1 MLKGLYQLT
10 VAIILMSRVCKM
22 FRQGLRGF
30 REYQIIEPAQKKHPT
45 FSFWDKK
52 KQGRIS
58 FDTQDFAAE
67 EGHFPPRAISITQK
81 KPSWRTD
88 EEIQDLCNIL
98 QVLDCYRNYTEYLQL
113 LLAKVMR
120 FERFGRR
127 RVIVKKGQRGNSF
140 YFIYLGTV
148 AVTEDE
154 DGSSAFLDPH
164 PTLLHKGGFFGEM
177 GLLSTAVRRAT
188 VVCMEETE
196 FLVVDRE
203 DFLANKLGDEVQKE
217 TQYRY
222 DFFRKLDM
230 FQSWSDE
237 KLWQLVALGRI
248 EKFPHGELVSKDIGN
263 SAFITFIC
271 KKSKLRH
278 KNIAV
283 YGHGVEWRGQGST
296 ELCLTPK
303 PFWRTGTGIDPQ
315 VTKDIWCIFAKPMLV
330 QGALCYRSRQRTYA
344 TDKHVGKPREAS
356 REAESHPV
364 TDGLRDAKGN
374 SAFSCIHQILVVW
387 EGGLARKEVT
397 QLQKQLT
404 TAVSMFRPQ
413 MRLGS
418 SVLHCGKKEVWLD
431 PNETNGNAHANSRQ
445 RVRKLTKDG
454 LIIWKPMTVHS
465 GAHCQK
471 STLALGKGRHMGIGK
486 RKGTAN
492 ARMPEKGNCE
502 ILRMVDLG
510 TCRTYYRWV
519 WQQLELLD
527 HKPLR
532 VHNNEMSPKE
542 RFKEF
547 QIKSY
552 PLQDFT
558 YLKLL
563 RLQEAREQPAMTFH
577 RKINKAENSLPKLL
591 GPKVKSRYGHSVKCS
606 MVHTKYGELP
616 KEAIVGVYMKVH
628 LTEEGDVVASWGKG
642 TNKNSPCTLPRQY
655 SDSGE
660 LGESS
665 AGKMLATSLSTGNLS
680 QSPGEKAGVVVL
692 SMQRWGNHQAFLPE
706 IHRDPRSFILLSLGT
721 ELIRVRKE
729 KFYDLVDAETKAKIM
744 KMDVDYPS
752 DEELCQ
758 SFLSEND
765 WSIFRRDLLR
775 LLVEPL
781 KKKPFIPIQTKKKE
795 IYNPKSLLLD
805 LCSLDKKVKVGGEPN
820 GRWECMAI
828 AMATGDQTSEL
839 SLTVSSIKS
848 HQQLICSAGGQASI
862 SAHPTIFSND
872 PADVHIKSPSPVS
885 CDTGTC
891 HSDDTLSQLFRRQPC
906 YELTEYTEC
915 VSLRQRFRLATG
927 DCRVPASLGW
937 KEDPRPNNRS
947 FLSPLF
953 GALSPSSSPIEA
965 SVHPVLS
972 ARSGSDPSLGWP
984 SVLAQTRRLRPQKP
998 RRASLGCQ
1006 VVAILPA
1013 MPCSPPPGD
1022 VLEGLA
1028 GASPWPDLDSRG
1040 PVE

>member
-1 MLKGLYQLT
+1 MSSSSFLFAAFSSVVNKARGLYQLT

-67 EGHFPPRAISITQK
+67 EK

-271 KKSKLRH
+271 K
-278 KNIAV
+278 
-283 YGHGVEWRGQGST
+283 
-296 ELCLTPK
+296 
-303 PFWRTGTGIDPQ
+303 
-315 VTKDIWCIFAKPMLV
+315 
-330 QGALCYRSRQRTYA
+330 
-344 TDKHVGKPREAS
+344 
-356 REAESHPV
+356 
-364 TDGLRDAKGN
+364 
-374 SAFSCIHQILVVW
+374 
-387 EGGLARKEVT
+387 
-397 QLQKQLT
+397 
-404 TAVSMFRPQ
+404 
-413 MRLGS
+413 
-418 SVLHCGKKEVWLD
+418 
-431 PNETNGNAHANSRQ
+431 
-445 RVRKLTKDG
+445 
-454 LIIWKPMTVHS
+454 
-465 GAHCQK
+465 
-471 STLALGKGRHMGIGK
+471 
-486 RKGTAN
+486 
-492 ARMPEKGNCE
+492 GNCE

-628 LTEEGDVVASWGKG
+628 LTEEGDVV
-642 TNKNSPCTLPRQY
+642 
-655 SDSGE
+655 
-660 LGESS
+660 
-665 AGKMLATSLSTGNLS
+665 
-680 QSPGEKAGVVVL
+680 
-692 SMQRWGNHQAFLPE
+692 GNHQAFLPE

-805 LCSLDKKVKVGGEPN
+805 LCSLDKKVRQRYPVF
-820 GRWECMAI
+820 MAPRKYLPPLKI
-828 AMATGDQTSEL
+828 VQT
-839 SLTVSSIKS
+839 
-848 HQQLICSAGGQASI
+848 I
-862 SAHPTIFSND
+862 SAPRHK
-872 PADVHIKSPSPVS
+872 V
-885 CDTGTC
+885 
-891 HSDDTLSQLFRRQPC
+891 Q
-906 YELTEYTEC
+906 ELLPQYKN
-915 VSLRQRFRLATG
+915 AG
-927 DCRVPASLGW
+927 
-937 KEDPRPNNRS
+937 
-947 FLSPLF
+947 
-953 GALSPSSSPIEA
+953 
-965 SVHPVLS
+965 VL
-972 ARSGSDPSLGWP
+972 
-984 SVLAQTRRLRPQKP
+984 
-998 RRASLGCQ
+998 
-1006 VVAILPA
+1006 I
-1013 MPCSPPPGD
+1013 
-1022 VLEGLA
+1022 
-1028 GASPWPDLDSRG
+1028 
-1040 PVE
+1040 